1 MDACNRTTTKPLT
14 GEPDAGEPPVRFGGR
29 GEVNPSFLPLSRI
42 KHVRPQ
48 YYLNRYSSVRVRP
61 RAPAFACPPWP
72 GEPIQKQDRGVI
84 SCISPCEGDG
94 PGANPGFL
102 TNENGP
108 VRFAFASFLQLESN
122 LLRTFH
128 FSKTRKESH
137 ERRNYCLYRHM
148 YCSRST
154 LDLAPH
160 SVARSGEERGQH
172 TFTRNAGRFCA
183 A

>member
-1 MDACNRTTTKPLT
+1 LEVKKIPVEEDGISNRQDSTTFVPPLT
-14 GEPDAGEPPVRFGGR
+14 
-29 GEVNPSFLPLSRI
+29 
-42 KHVRPQ
+42 
-48 YYLNRYSSVRVRP
+48 
-61 RAPAFACPPWP
+61 
-72 GEPIQKQDRGVI
+72 
-84 SCISPCEGDG
+84 DG